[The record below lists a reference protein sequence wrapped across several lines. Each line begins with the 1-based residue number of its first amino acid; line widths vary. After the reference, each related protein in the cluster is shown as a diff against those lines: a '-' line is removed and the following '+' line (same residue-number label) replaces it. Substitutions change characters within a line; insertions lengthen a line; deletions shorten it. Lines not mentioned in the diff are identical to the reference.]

1 MYSKFDDINTVIKKA
16 NNLLKTI
23 DVWYNDSLK
32 KQKIESDLLVEIK
45 DFLWNLRSWLDYL
58 WNKIWLEYF
67 PMCKSKNDLINKTNG
82 LSQDILDKIESYQP
96 YKNNL
101 IKNFNTLNNKN
112 KHLTLTPQKRIET
125 KQVSVSRWWWS
136 VSWWPWATFWSWV
149 SVMGVSID
157 PSTQLPIPNDIVK
170 TEIITW
176 IDFIFDNTG
185 IEELD
190 ANISALSF
198 LKSIFP
204 EIEKII
210 KEIETY
216 I

>member
-1 MYSKFDDINTVIKKA
+1 
-16 NNLLKTI
+16 
-23 DVWYNDSLK
+23 
-32 KQKIESDLLVEIK
+32 
-45 DFLWNLRSWLDYL
+45 
-58 WNKIWLEYF
+58 
-67 PMCKSKNDLINKTNG
+67 
-82 LSQDILDKIESYQP
+82 
-96 YKNNL
+96 
-101 IKNFNTLNNKN
+101 
-112 KHLTLTPQKRIET
+112 
-125 KQVSVSRWWWS
+125 
-136 VSWWPWATFWSWV
+136 
-149 SVMGVSID
+149 MGVSID